1 MYAHEQSVTDLPCA
15 SISWFSVAL
24 FLFCSGDVHVA
35 ATEVHHHDAAPAAA
49 EAVEPVAQEAAST
62 ADLVVEQQ
70 VPVPAAKKP
79 VPEPVAPAAVPAF
92 DTSALE
98 SVQRSVEQLTASQ
111 RSFVEQARASAQATE
126 AKLSA
131 LQQAVAEG
139 NQAAAESARAAAA
152 AAAAAASQQ
161 QDQSASSTVFSDVEE
176 RLGALERDLKSL
188 KSILSSFVSEQAKAN
203 AAAAEAAKASST
215 QIMAALSNATAAATA
230 AAASGSLFASFN
242 HTVLLE
248 QGKVQILA
256 ASSALGRLVTRGMN
270 AAQEHLPLLQK
281 HAQEWSEHGLEHA
294 SVLSVQA
301 TKATHQAHGLLSD
314 VLLQQGVPKEYVSA
328 AVWSALGL
336 VALVAFIIV
345 WSLIKCTCRCCCRCC
360 CGGRRRSAHTG
371 VPSGG
376 AAAARKKN
384 H

>member
-1 MYAHEQSVTDLPCA
+1 V
-15 SISWFSVAL
+15 L
-24 FLFCSGDVHVA
+24 FGSGDVNVA

-49 EAVEPVAQEAAST
+49 EAVEPVVQEAAST
-62 ADLVVEQQ
+62 ADLVVEHQ
-70 VPVPAAKKP
+70 VPVPAAEEP
-79 VPEPVAPAAVPAF
+79 VPEPVAAAIPAAVPAF

-152 AAAAAASQQ
+152 AAAAASQQ
-161 QDQSASSTVFSDVEE
+161 QDQSASSTVSSDVEE

-188 KSILSSFVSEQAKAN
+188 KSMLSSFVSEQAKAN

-230 AAASGSLFASFN
+230 AAASGSFFASFN

-248 QGKVQILA
+248 QGKAQILA